1 MNYLEIV
8 IQGYSNR
15 NNRDFLEKYFFREFK
30 KAEKE
35 HFFEADEFFSGCLK
49 VTEGWKNYLQK
60 EVSKRKRELQWM
72 LNDARSGTLAYDEME
87 GKTIEQKNEETIQYC
102 LEELKNERADG
113 IGSATFYVH
122 LNSLTK
128 GRISYHM
135 PYSEVLDIEIA
146 IMKAFKKAVEQ
157 LLPQPT
163 SKQKQKQKLSMNQIA
178 LLCFYMGLQITRDNG
193 NEIAEKFG
201 HKSGD
206 KLYQCFTKYSSTANR
221 KGDPGTEQMLKNKI
235 KLIESVIEL
244 LPIEN
249 QQQAKDE
256 LSILKTIYESEYQ

>member
-1 MNYLEIV
+1 MDYSEIV
-8 IQGYSNR
+8 IQGYFNR
-15 NNRDFLEKYFFREFK
+15 NNRDFLGKFFFREFK

-35 HFFEADEFFSGCLK
+35 HFFEADEFFNGCLK

-60 EVSKRKRELQWM
+60 EVSERKRELHGM
-72 LNDARSGTLAYDEME
+72 LNDARSGTLAYAEME

-113 IGSATFYVH
+113 IGSVTFYVH

-128 GRISYHM
+128 GRINYHM
-135 PYSEVLDIEIA
+135 PYAEILDIEIA
-146 IMKAFKKAVEQ
+146 IIEAFKKAAEQ
-157 LLPQPT
+157 LLHQPT
-163 SKQKQKQKLSMNQIA
+163 SKQKPKLSMKQIA
-178 LLCFYMGLQITRDNG
+178 LLHIYKSLQITRGNG
-193 NEIAEKFG
+193 NEIAKKYG

-206 KLYQCFTKYSSTANR
+206 RLYQNYTRLVKRSDR
-221 KGDPGTEQMLKNKI
+221 KGDPGTKTMLKSKI

-249 QQQAKDE
+249 RQQAIDE
-256 LSILKTIYESEYQ
+256 LSLLKTIYKSEYQ